1 MASYAGPGV
10 AVDSNPFNFGDLAV
24 DAGFADRER
33 ELAELT
39 ADMRNGQNVVVFAP
53 RRYGK
58 SSLVGRA
65 AQRLAVRNEVLVA
78 QVDLMLT
85 TTKEQLASALAKA
98 IYDEIAT
105 PLFRVRERTARV
117 VGGLR
122 IAPVVTV
129 DPQTG
134 ELGFTFRAGHERAD
148 VDATLEALFELPP
161 KLAAER
167 RKRVA
172 IVFDEFQEVLSLDPH
187 LPRVMRSIFQAQPDV
202 AHVYLGSKR
211 AMMERLFN
219 DANEPFWRSAKQL
232 ELGVIP
238 PEEFT
243 PFLVERFEETHRRLP
258 QEIAD
263 GVLATTGGHPY
274 ATQELAYA
282 LWEET
287 PRGRVANAEALARA
301 LDRVL
306 RGENAHFSLVWEH
319 AAPVQRLVLQALALD
334 PTSALTA
341 REYRHRHGLPGTSSV
356 ARAVEALL
364 GDELLGQVAPGH
376 YVIAEPFLTEWLRRR
391 LS

>member
-1 MASYAGPGV
+1 MTGE
-10 AVDSNPFNFGDLAV
+10 SNPFNFGDLAV
-24 DAGFADRER
+24 DARFTDRER

-39 ADMRNGQNVVVFAP
+39 SDLRNGQNVVVFAP

-58 SSLVGRA
+58 SSLVWRA
-65 AQRLAVRNEVLVA
+65 AQQVSVRSQVLVA

-134 ELGFTFRAGHERAD
+134 ELGFTFRAGHERTD
-148 VDATLEALFELPP
+148 VDATLAALFELPA

-172 IVFDEFQEVLSLDPH
+172 IVFDEFQEVLSIDPH

-243 PFLVERFEETHRRLP
+243 PFLVERFAETGRRLP
-258 QEIAD
+258 QPLAE
-263 GVLATTGGHPY
+263 GVLSITGGHPY

-287 PRGRVANAEALARA
+287 PRGRVAGDAALGRA
-301 LDRVL
+301 VDRVL
-306 RGENAHFSLVWEH
+306 HGENAHFSLVWAH
-319 AAPVQRLVLQALALD
+319 ASPAQRLVLQALALE
-334 PTSALTA
+334 PTTSLTA
-341 REYRHRHGLPGTSSV
+341 REYRDRHGLPGTSSV

-364 GDELLGQVAPGH
+364 DDELLRQVGPGH
-376 YVIAEPFLTEWLRRR
+376 YAIAEPFLTEWLRRR